1 MTISRRRFAT
11 ALLFA
16 ASATLLQAAESPT
29 LHIPGTADRTI
40 SPASLNG
47 RGRMDVHVEAG
58 TGDAVLYH
66 GLPLLEVIEN
76 AGVETKTMAGQ
87 RKTAPAIVVATSRDG
102 YTVAFSMGEL
112 LMHRSD
118 PHVFLVSE
126 SAAGPLP
133 ENEGPVRLMVLGDR
147 ARSAYGLCIVE
158 LRYVAQNPAAPSKAK
173 R

>member
-147 ARSAYGLCIVE
+147 ARSAYGLRIVE